1 MEELQPEV
9 DWRRSYSL
17 ARQKGLSPDRKSVL
31 VMLLHQLLP
40 TEERVTRLK
49 PNNSPTCSLCSTG
62 LWTHTIAKCEAIK
75 AAAMLIYAQV
85 YASSLTASSLLLVLI
100 IATGINIIW
109 SNRLISA
116 VTSRAAINDNMLNL
130 VNQNIP

>member
-1 MEELQPEV
+1 M
-9 DWRRSYSL
+9 
-17 ARQKGLSPDRKSVL
+17 
-31 VMLLHQLLP
+31 
-40 TEERVTRLK
+40 EERVTRLK

-75 AAAMLIYAQV
+75 AAAMLMLICAQV
-85 YASSLTASSLLLVLI
+85 YASSLTASSLLLLEVDIQDPFALPIVLI